1 MYKCSDACLLMSV
14 FKPVTANV
22 VSAAKL
28 SPMSRDCC
36 LFSVNLMAEKNLF
49 AFACETRL
57 AEVLLS
63 VASTYGGGGVWR
75 SISKIFKT
83 GGVETPPQF

>member
-1 MYKCSDACLLMSV
+1 MSV

-36 LFSVNLMAEKNLF
+36 LFSVNLMAEKSCLHLHVKPDWQKYCCANELE
-49 AFACETRL
+49 CEKL
-57 AEVLLS
+57 SAES
-63 VASTYGGGGVWR
+63 VW
-75 SISKIFKT
+75 
-83 GGVETPPQF
+83 QN